1 MKIAFCYQNDMHI
14 TGQAGKC
21 TKFML
26 YDIQD
31 KEIVS
36 KGMVEL
42 EESITF
48 HNVFHNGT
56 IPFNE
61 HPLSDIDVVISD
73 SMGAGFVQKMKRVGI
88 TALMTTE
95 TDIEKALDAFLSN
108 KLELVLPEGNSN
120 Q

>member
-14 TGQAGKC
+14 TGHAGRC

-26 YDIQD
+26 YDVQD
-31 KEIVS
+31 KETIS
-36 KGMVEL
+36 KEIVEL

-61 HPLSDIDVVISD
+61 HPLSDIDVIISD

-88 TALMTTE
+88 TALMTSE
-95 TDIEKALDAFLSN
+95 TDTDKALEAFLSD
-108 KLELVLPEGNSN
+108 KLEVVLPEGNCN
-120 Q
+120 H